1 MKWKIIK
8 EHKREYADTSYY
20 LKAKRDLIDKTLV
33 LEVNWVE
40 NFMYDLSVYLYK
52 KNTGLKSIF
61 RKESKRYVYGHL
73 IFPSDRIEKYG
84 HQIMRITEDLPM
96 KSLKR
101 LNELQGDSVLNW
113 NLSNKY
119 NLEFKTLLPEK
130 IN

>member
-52 KNTGLKSIF
+52 KI
-61 RKESKRYVYGHL
+61 
-73 IFPSDRIEKYG
+73 
-84 HQIMRITEDLPM
+84 QDLNQFLGKNQNAM
-96 KSLKR
+96 FI
-101 LNELQGDSVLNW
+101 D
-113 NLSNKY
+113 
-119 NLEFKTLLPEK
+119 
-130 IN
+130 I